1 MMPAV
6 AFPTHY
12 APLATYS
19 KHEYIKSS
27 AVKTAQGANGAY
39 NTFVYNYQPI
49 YQIADFHINQ
59 LLTVITESALKM
71 SRDLDNLRYQEDYTS
86 EMYRQT
92 RILYDDILE
101 ARKAIIIHPLSA
113 TIKQQLPKPI
123 LDLVDAVWC
132 LKCSMDK
139 FLDQTKGY
147 FADLDK
153 PIENYESAY
162 FKRMSEQEVWDSR
175 CKAYA
180 YRF

>member
-1 MMPAV
+1 MPVV
-6 AFPTHY
+6 AIPSYY

-39 NTFVYNYQPI
+39 NTFVYNYQSKTMDM
-49 YQIADFHINQ
+49 YFNQ
-59 LLTVITESALKM
+59 VLKFITESTLELSCALEG
-71 SRDLDNLRYQEDYTS
+71 LRYQEGYTS

-123 LDLVDAVWC
+123 LDLVDAVWR
-132 LKCSMDK
+132 LRCSMDK
-139 FLDQTKGY
+139 FIEQTKGY
-147 FADLDK
+147 FDVLDK
-153 PIENYESAY
+153 PIEAYESSF

-175 CKAYA
+175 CKAYT